1 MTVSLKRYWDLLATY
16 LRPQRLKAV
25 FLAILLSSSIGLQL
39 LNPQILRYFIDNA
52 RSGSALQTLMVAAV
66 LFLAVALANQIVS
79 VCATYVGEDV
89 GWTATNLL
97 RADLALHCLRLD
109 LSFHNARTPGE
120 LIERIDGDVT
130 ALANF
135 FSQLVIRVLGNLLLL
150 VGVLVLLFREDW
162 RVGLA
167 FTLFVS
173 VALAALLKIRG
184 IAVPHW
190 MAARQSSADF
200 YGFLEERLSGT
211 EDIRSRGANGYTM
224 RRLYQLIRERFHKE
238 RKAAMMGPVIGAT
251 ATALFTVGYAIAFAA
266 GAYLFSAG
274 LMTIGT
280 VYLVFHYT
288 EMLNRPVAQITA
300 QMEDFQKAV
309 ASIKRIEELYHTRS
323 KIEDGPG
330 TPVPVGALS
339 VEMEDVSFGY
349 AADDMILRNLSFRLQ
364 PGHVL
369 GLLGRTGSGKTT
381 LARLLARFYDP
392 SAGVVCLGGVDL
404 RTARLAAV
412 RQRVSMVTQNVQL
425 FNATIRDNLTFFD
438 RSIGD
443 EELLQVLHELGLW
456 GWYQSLPEGLDTEL
470 EPGGAGLSAGQ
481 AQLLAFA
488 RVFLR
493 DPGLV
498 ILDEA
503 SSRLDPATEH
513 LIDRAVGK
521 LLHSRTGIIIA
532 HRLATVERV
541 DEILILEDGQICEY
555 GAREALAKDQDSRF
569 SGLLRAGLEEA
580 LA

>member
-1 MTVSLKRYWDLLATY
+1 MTVSRQRYWDLLVTY
-16 LRPQRLKAV
+16 LRPQRLKTVLLAV
-25 FLAILLSSSIGLQL
+25 LLLSSIGLQL

-52 RSGSALQTLMVAAV
+52 RSGSPLQTLMVAAV
-66 LFLAVALANQIVS
+66 LFLGVALINQVVS
-79 VCATYVGEDV
+79 VFATYVGEDV

-150 VGVLVLLFREDW
+150 LGVLVLLFREDW

-167 FTLFVS
+167 FTVFVII
-173 VALAALLKIRG
+173 ALAALLKIRG

-190 MAARQSSADF
+190 AAARQSSADF

-224 RRLYQLIRERFHKE
+224 RRLYQLMRERFHKE
-238 RKAAMMGPVIGAT
+238 RKAALMGPVIGAT
-251 ATALFTVGYAIAFAA
+251 ATGLFTVGYAIAFAS

-288 EMLNRPVAQITA
+288 EMLNRPIVQITA
-300 QMEDFQKAV
+300 QMEDLQKAV

-323 KIEDGPG
+323 KIEDGPEVSL
-330 TPVPVGALS
+330 PAGALS
-339 VEMEDVSFGY
+339 VEFQDVSFGY
-349 AADDMILRNLSFRLQ
+349 DADDMILHDLSFHMQ
-364 PGHVL
+364 PGRVL

-412 RQRVSMVTQNVQL
+412 RQRVGMVTQTVQL

-438 RSIGD
+438 RSIAD
-443 EELLQVLHELGLW
+443 EQIVEVIRELGLW
-456 GWYQSLPEGLDTEL
+456 NWYQSLPAGLDTEL
-470 EPGGAGLSAGQ
+470 EPGGGGLSAGE

-513 LIDRAVGK
+513 LIERAVGK
-521 LLHSRTGIIIA
+521 LLRNRTGIIIA

-541 DEILILEDGQICEY
+541 DEILILDDGRICEH
-555 GAREALAKDQDSRF
+555 GTREALLNDGNSRF
-569 SGLLRAGLEEA
+569 ASLLRTGLEEA